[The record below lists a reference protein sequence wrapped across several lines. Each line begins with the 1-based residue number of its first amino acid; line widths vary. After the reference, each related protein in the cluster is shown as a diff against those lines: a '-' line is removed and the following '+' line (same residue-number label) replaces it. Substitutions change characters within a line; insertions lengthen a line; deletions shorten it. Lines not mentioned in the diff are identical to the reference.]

1 MKLCFRSDELISL
14 AILLLD
20 AVSSTSTSTITSTIT
35 KSLNEQEFK
44 GKTGRS

>member
-20 AVSSTSTSTITSTIT
+20 AVSSTSTST

-44 GKTGRS
+44 GKTGGVERS